1 MHILQVLIT
10 KVRLNFMNF
19 DDLNIFLHLTQT
31 QSFTKTATQNH
42 MSLST
47 LSRQIQRMEEEL
59 GQPLFLR
66 DNRKVLL
73 TETGEQFL
81 YFAQQNWT
89 NWQQFKQQ
97 VRSNSDEL
105 SGELKLFCSV
115 TAAYSHLPQVLEK
128 FRVRYPKVEIQLT
141 TGNAAMAVQQVQS
154 QQADLALAGR
164 PLNFPNT
171 LAFHHI
177 DDISLSFIAPRVAC
191 TATQLLQQNPVDW
204 QQMPF
209 ILPADGMARQRIDQW
224 LREKKIRHPKI
235 YATVSGHEGI
245 MPMVALGCGLAL
257 LPDVVIKNSPL
268 HTRVSALH
276 LDSPIEPFELG
287 ICVQKR
293 YLTLPTIK
301 AFWETLQN

>member
-1 MHILQVLIT
+1 M
-10 KVRLNFMNF
+10 
-19 DDLNIFLHLTQT
+19 
-31 QSFTKTATQNH
+31 
-42 MSLST
+42 
-47 LSRQIQRMEEEL
+47 
-59 GQPLFLR
+59 
-66 DNRKVLL
+66 
-73 TETGEQFL
+73 
-81 YFAQQNWT
+81 
-89 NWQQFKQQ
+89 
-97 VRSNSDEL
+97 
-105 SGELKLFCSV
+105 
-115 TAAYSHLPQVLEK
+115 
-128 FRVRYPKVEIQLT
+128 
-141 TGNAAMAVQQVQS
+141 
-154 QQADLALAGR
+154 
-164 PLNFPNT
+164 
-171 LAFHHI
+171 
-177 DDISLSFIAPRVAC
+177 AC

-224 LREKKIRHPKI
+224 LRDKKIRHPKI

>member
-1 MHILQVLIT
+1 MDF
-10 KVRLNFMNF
+10 N
-19 DDLNIFLHLTQT
+19 DLNLFIQLAQT
-31 QSFTKTATQNH
+31 QNFSKTAVQHH
-42 MSLST
+42 MSPST

-66 DNRKVLL
+66 NNRQVILTKV
-73 TETGEQFL
+73 GQQFL
-81 YFAQQNWT
+81 QFAQQNWQQ
-89 NWQQFKQQ
+89 WYQFKQQ
-97 VRSNSDEL
+97 VRTNSEEL

-141 TGNAAMAVQQVQS
+141 TGNAAMAVQLVQS

-191 TATQLLQQNPVDW
+191 SATQLLQQDPIDW

-209 ILPADGMARQRIDQW
+209 ILPVDGMARQRFEQW
-224 LREKKIRHPKI
+224 AREKKIKHPKI
-235 YATVSGHEGI
+235 YATVAGHEGI
-245 MPMVALGCGLAL
+245 IPMVALGCGLAL
-257 LPDVVIKNSPL
+257 LPDVVIKNSPMN
-268 HTRVSALH
+268 TQVSSLH
-276 LDSPIEPFELG
+276 LDLPIAPFELG
-287 ICVQKR
+287 VCVQKQR
-293 YLTLPTIK
+293 LELPLIK
-301 AFWETLQN
+301 AFWQTLQN

>member
-1 MHILQVLIT
+1 
-10 KVRLNFMNF
+10 MNF

-177 DDISLSFIAPRVAC
+177 DNISLSFIAPRVAC

>member
-1 MHILQVLIT
+1 MT
-10 KVRLNFMNF
+10 F
-19 DDLNIFLHLTQT
+19 DDLKIFIHLSQT
-31 QSFTKTATQNH
+31 QSFTKTASQNH

-47 LSRQIQRMEEEL
+47 LSRQIQRMEEEI
-59 GQPLFLR
+59 GEVLFVR

-73 TETGEQFL
+73 TEIGGHFL
-81 YFAQQNWT
+81 QFAQQQRAS
-89 NWQQFKQQ
+89 WQQFKQQ
-97 VRSNSDEL
+97 VRTNSEEL

-164 PLNFPNT
+164 PVNFPNT

-177 DDISLSFIAPRVAC
+177 DNISLSFIAPRVAC
-191 TATQLLQQNPVDW
+191 TATQLLQQDPIDW
-204 QQMPF
+204 QQMPL
-209 ILPADGMARQRIDQW
+209 ILPADGMARQRIEQW
-224 LREKKIRHPKI
+224 LREKKIKHPKI

-245 MPMVALGCGLAL
+245 MPLVASGCGLAL

-268 HTRVSALH
+268 QTRVSALQ
-276 LDSPIEPFELG
+276 LDLPIEPFELG

-293 YLTLPTIK
+293 NLTLPIIK

>member
-1 MHILQVLIT
+1 
-10 KVRLNFMNF
+10 MNF

-301 AFWETLQN
+301 AFWETLQS